1 MVEVTSSRS
10 VFLIPDVTVLLVEI
24 VSGLPTLI
32 FFRSGDSYYE
42 RDGCVL
48 FGI

>member
-1 MVEVTSSRS
+1 MEVTSSRS
-10 VFLIPDVTVLLVEI
+10 VSLIPDITVILVKI

-32 FFRSGDSYYE
+32 FFRSVDSYYE
-42 RDGCVL
+42 RDGGVL